1 MGDMAESGHRPF
13 GPGSVPSEG
22 MSDDEIELLQDLTI
36 LRVEE
41 LDGQLVVD
49 VYGGVDDAC
58 GSVRYSYEDPKKL
71 ARHARTLNR
80 WRESNTLVT
89 YVRRGDSVA
98 LVDDRA
104 LLQDALA

>member
-1 MGDMAESGHRPF
+1 MAE
-13 GPGSVPSEG
+13 
-22 MSDDEIELLQDLTI
+22 EIEVLQDLSI

-41 LDGQLVVD
+41 CDGLLVVD

-58 GSVRYSYEDPKKL
+58 GSVRYSYDDPKEM
-71 ARHARTLNR
+71 ARHAKTLNR
-80 WRESNTLVT
+80 WRENNTRVT

-104 LLQDALA
+104 LLEDALA